1 MDTVRPLPAKPTA
14 IDWIFRVLGF
24 VMLSATA
31 FSLPNFPATDLDT
44 SWRMALGKFFLE
56 GRQFGTD
63 VVFTYGPLGFAM
75 GKTYW
80 GGQWA
85 SLIAWQTVQAVVFAA
100 IVYWHGYRL
109 TGYSRLFFFIFF
121 FLFGLTYED
130 AMHQTIIAFAGFEL
144 IRRSNDAWRWSSVAL
159 LALLA
164 VLSLVKFTNMLLSLI
179 LVLLAGGLELWHR
192 RRIPALRVP
201 GIYLGF
207 FLLGWMC
214 CGQHLGNLPAYLRS
228 SWEISQGY
236 QDAMGSSCPPVQL
249 YLGVTV
255 LLLVV
260 TCVLLN
266 FATHPDRVRSA
277 ALTFGAGAY
286 IYLNWKHGFIRADGH
301 QVGFYY
307 AALSLIFTAPLLLE
321 EAPRFR
327 RTKHLI
333 QTVAVLLSL
342 LSLEIVLPGLV
353 RGVLGATQHEI
364 DENLS
369 FAAGI
374 SRTRGLYA
382 SKLQIEKDALDMLKT
397 KTVVG
402 HSTIDVLGF
411 EQSVAIF
418 NGFNYQPRPVFQG
431 YSAYTPYL
439 ARLNYD
445 YYASDRAPEYV
456 LFKLQTIDYRLA
468 TMDDPHVLRLLVQ
481 RYTYLF
487 TEQGFTLWKRKPG
500 PFHAADFEPKPLRST
515 TVKLGQKIDIADL
528 SDRNLWVQIDY
539 DFSLLGKLR
548 RFFFK
553 PPVVSLRITDQKG
566 YESVHRLPRPIG
578 QSGFMLNPVVEDL
591 LDFMRASGG
600 TPKRRAVAIN
610 LETSPQDADCLQ
622 DDIRF
627 SFSAVP
633 PSTAGVSYFKEADH
647 ALFSMFVDAPISY
660 EALNP
665 PSEET
670 IDKRRVIVMH
680 APSEM
685 VFEVPSGAGELNG
698 AFGFIPGAY
707 SNGGRTNGAEF
718 IITWSSGSG
727 EPVILFERFMDPLN
741 RLNDRGLQKFNVKLP
756 KSTGRVTLRV
766 NPGPYG
772 QFAFDW
778 TAWTGIEF
786 K

>member
-1 MDTVRPLPAKPTA
+1 MDTARPLPAKPTA
-14 IDWIFRVLGF
+14 IDWIFRALGF
-24 VMLSATA
+24 IVLAATA

-44 SWRMALGKFFLE
+44 SWRMALGKFFTE

-63 VVFTYGPLGFAM
+63 VVFTYGPLGFVM

-85 SLIAWQTVQAVVFAA
+85 SLIAWQAVQAVVFSAV
-100 IVYWHGYRL
+100 VYWHGYRL
-109 TGYSRLFFFIFF
+109 AGYSRLFFFLFF

-130 AMHQTIIAFAGFEL
+130 AMHQTIIAFTGFEL
-144 IRRSNDAWRWSSVAL
+144 IRRSNVPWRWSSVAL
-159 LALLA
+159 LALLTI
-164 VLSLVKFTNMLLSLI
+164 LSLVKFTNMLLGLI
-179 LVLLAGGLELWHR
+179 LVLLAGGLELWYR
-192 RRIPALRVP
+192 RRISALRVP
-201 GIYLGF
+201 GLYLGF
-207 FLLGWMC
+207 FLLGWML
-214 CGQHLGNLPAYLRS
+214 CGQHLGNIPAYLRS

-236 QDAMGSSCPPVQL
+236 QDAMGMSCPPSQL

-260 TCVLLN
+260 TYVLLN
-266 FATHPDRVRSA
+266 FATHADRVRSA
-277 ALTFGAGAY
+277 ALTLGAGAY

-307 AALSLIFTAPLLLE
+307 AALSLIVTAPLLLE
-321 EAPRFR
+321 DAPRFR
-327 RTKHLI
+327 RIKHLVL
-333 QTVAVLLSL
+333 TVAVLLSL
-342 LSLEIVLPGLV
+342 LSMEMVLPGLV
-353 RGVLGATQHEI
+353 RGILGAAQHEV
-364 DENLS
+364 DLNVH
-369 FAAGI
+369 FAAGLAND
-374 SRTRGLYA
+374 RRLYD
-382 SKLQIEKDALDMLKT
+382 SKLQLEKDALDLLKT
-397 KTVVG
+397 KTTVG
-402 HSTIDVLGF
+402 RATVDVLGF
-411 EQSVAIF
+411 EQGVAIF
-418 NGFNYQPRPVFQG
+418 NDFNYQPRPVFQG

-500 PFHAADFEPKPLRST
+500 SFNAAAFEPKPYRST
-515 TVKLGQKIDIADL
+515 TVSLGQKIDLSDL
-528 SDRNLWVQIDY
+528 STQNIWVEIDY

-578 QSGFMLNPVVEDL
+578 RSGFMLNPVVEDL

-600 TPKRRAVAIN
+600 TPKRRAVAITV
-610 LETSPQDADCLQ
+610 ETAPQDADCLQ
-622 DDIRF
+622 DDISI
-627 SFSAVP
+627 SFYIVP
-633 PSTAGVSYFKEADH
+633 PSEAGVNFFMEADH
-647 ALFSMFVDAPISY
+647 ALFNMFVDAPISY

-665 PSEET
+665 PNEET

-718 IITWSSGSG
+718 VITWSNAG
-727 EPVILFERFMDPLN
+727 EPVILLERFMDPVN
-741 RLNDRGLQKFNVKLP
+741 RLSDRGLQKFNVKLP

-766 NPGPYG
+766 NPGPFG

-778 TAWTGIEF
+778 TGWTGIEF